1 MNWWPLRPN
10 SEVEQGTRHHGNNG
24 NDKPRAVWSDI
35 ETAWLARFGQS
46 STTCLLASF
55 VMTTRF
61 HKIAVVGAGA
71 VGSFYGA
78 MLARAGQRVVLIGR
92 PQHVEAIGRDGLKL
106 DMADQVETLR
116 VEASTELNAVHD
128 SDLILFCVKSTD
140 TDTLATELAPLLEPR
155 AVVLSLQNGV
165 ENAAT
170 IARHVRQTV
179 VPAVVYVATAMAGP
193 GTVRHLGRGDL
204 VIGALNADARHDP
217 VMTGVLQDLVT
228 LFGAAGV
235 KVTISNDVMAELW
248 SKLMVNCAY
257 NAISALAQAP
267 YARLAAQPEI
277 REIQHAIVREVV
289 VLAQAEGIGLQL
301 EPSLKAMERIAT
313 AMPAQ
318 VSSTAQD
325 MARRK
330 PSEIDHL
337 NGFVA
342 RRGRELRVPVPIN
355 QTLAALVKL
364 VEAGYERDE

>member
-1 MNWWPLRPN
+1 M
-10 SEVEQGTRHHGNNG
+10 
-24 NDKPRAVWSDI
+24 
-35 ETAWLARFGQS
+35 S
-46 STTCLLASF
+46 S
-55 VMTTRF
+55 RF

-92 PQHVEAIGRDGLKL
+92 PPHVEAIQRDGLRL
-106 DMADQVETLR
+106 DLAGQVETLR
-116 VEASTELNAVHD
+116 AEASTELAAVRG
-128 SDLILFCVKSTD
+128 SDLVLFCVKSTD
-140 TDTLATELAPLLEPR
+140 TDKVASELGPLLEPH

-165 ENAAT
+165 ENASI

-193 GTVRHLGRGDL
+193 GSVRHFGRGDL

-217 VMTGVLQDLVT
+217 AITGVLQDLVT

-235 KVTISNDVMAELW
+235 KVTISSDVMLELW

-267 YARLAAQPEI
+267 YARLAARLEV

-289 VLAQAEGIGLQL
+289 ALARAEGIALQL
-301 EPSLKAMERIAT
+301 EPSLQAMERIAI

-318 VSSTAQD
+318 FSSTAQD
-325 MARRK
+325 MARSK

-337 NGFVA
+337 NGFIA
-342 RRGRELRVPVPIN
+342 RRGHELGVPVPIN
-355 QTLAALVKL
+355 QTLTALVKL
-364 VEAGYERDE
+364 VEAGYERGD

>member
-1 MNWWPLRPN
+1 M
-10 SEVEQGTRHHGNNG
+10 
-24 NDKPRAVWSDI
+24 
-35 ETAWLARFGQS
+35 S
-46 STTCLLASF
+46 S
-55 VMTTRF
+55 RF

-71 VGSFYGA
+71 VGGFYGA

-92 PQHVEAIGRDGLKL
+92 PPHVEVIQRDGLRL
-106 DMADQVETLR
+106 DMAGQVETLR
-116 VEASTELNAVHD
+116 AEASTELAAVRG
-128 SDLILFCVKSTD
+128 SDLVLFCVKSTD
-140 TDTLATELAPLLEPR
+140 TDRVASELGPLLEPH

-165 ENAAT
+165 ENASI

-193 GTVRHLGRGDL
+193 GSVRHFGRGDL
-204 VIGALNADARHDP
+204 VIGVLNADARHDP
-217 VMTGVLQDLVT
+217 AITGVLQDLVT

-235 KVTISNDVMAELW
+235 KVTISSDVMLELW

-267 YARLAAQPEI
+267 YARLAARLEV

-289 VLAQAEGIGLQL
+289 ALAKAEGIALQL
-301 EPSLKAMERIAT
+301 EPSLQAMERIAI

-318 VSSTAQD
+318 FSSTAQD

-337 NGFVA
+337 NGFIA
-342 RRGRELRVPVPIN
+342 RRGHELGVPVPIN
-355 QTLAALVKL
+355 QTLTALVKL
-364 VEAGYERDE
+364 VEAGYECGD